1 MHRAST
7 STSRT
12 SNVSSASCPEL
23 VRILLRVDF
32 VEEID
37 GANVQLEA
45 RVRTLDEQVLEMN
58 QVRQDVAKRLDDLV
72 TQIDDL
78 DAQLAGSGD

>member
-1 MHRAST
+1 MRS
-7 STSRT
+7 
-12 SNVSSASCPEL
+12 L
-23 VRILLRVDF
+23 I
-32 VEEID
+32 
-37 GANVQLEA
+37 EA